1 MVDVPL
7 PRTAI
12 AMFDGRVYKITSPP
26 EWSKMDGAIC
36 LAKTRRNSPVKSAK
50 LTQELR

>member
-1 MVDVPL
+1 
-7 PRTAI
+7 
-12 AMFDGRVYKITSPP
+12 
-26 EWSKMDGAIC
+26 MDGAIC

>member
-36 LAKTRRNSPVKSAK
+36 LAKN
-50 LTQELR
+50 TQELAGLNLPS